1 MPLASGRQGRVRASL
16 PLRYPVPTVKIA
28 AMSSQSLRQIP
39 THGEQPEPTPKMHS
53 IPGRSS
59 LAQALVFSVA
69 MVSLLPGIDTRLTL
83 SAQAGLAEV
92 ERHVEA
98 ARAAAGEEHTGLL
111 YSLCEIPGLDQDLD
125 GPVLVGGCDRGYA
138 EGRLGRMDNL
148 YFLGTREGLRR
159 VHVRG
164 REEIRKRILI
174 QHVEGLATAQAA
186 LGPGHAAGEEH
197 TGLLYSLCEIPGL
210 DQDLDGPVARR
221 GMPEWY
227 AEPARIFD
235 NLYFLGTRSLNSYA
249 VTTSEGIVII
259 DPMFADNVD
268 LAIVRGLEQLGLDPA
283 DITHVIV
290 SHGHGDHYGGAL
302 QLQREYGA
310 QVLLS
315 AADWDLMLEGGGG
328 QPKPA
333 RDVVVED
340 GEAVTI
346 GDTAFEFTLTPGHTA
361 GTLSTI
367 FPVREG
373 DVSHMVA
380 IWGGTSMRENLAVYQ
395 EYAAS
400 ARKFEEAVREAEVDV
415 ILSNHGR
422 YDNAH
427 RKMLT
432 LADPDR
438 EEGDPHP
445 FVIGPQA
452 AANYLEVA
460 WECAAAALVRLPST
474 LE

>member
-1 MPLASGRQGRVRASL
+1 M
-16 PLRYPVPTVKIA
+16 
-28 AMSSQSLRQIP
+28 
-39 THGEQPEPTPKMHS
+39 
-53 IPGRSS
+53 
-59 LAQALVFSVA
+59 
-69 MVSLLPGIDTRLTL
+69 
-83 SAQAGLAEV
+83 

-98 ARAAAGEEHTGLL
+98 ARA
-111 YSLCEIPGLDQDLD
+111 
-125 GPVLVGGCDRGYA
+125 
-138 EGRLGRMDNL
+138 
-148 YFLGTREGLRR
+148 
-159 VHVRG
+159 
-164 REEIRKRILI
+164 
-174 QHVEGLATAQAA
+174 
-186 LGPGHAAGEEH
+186 AAGEEH